1 MKRILINATQPE
13 EMRVAIADGQKL
25 YNLDIDI
32 PGHERK
38 KGNIYKGRI
47 TRVEPSLEAAFV
59 DYGAERH
66 GFLPFK
72 EISRNYYTDAAKKS
86 KDQTSITQAIKEG
99 TEVIIQVQKEE
110 RGRKGAALS
119 TFISL
124 AGRYLVLMPENPRS
138 GGISRRIEGEER
150 EALKKALK
158 EMNVPSDAG
167 VIIRTA
173 GIGRSTEE
181 LEWDLNYLLQVWNA
195 IKTVAD
201 QKNAPFFIYQESDL
215 FIRALRDYLRPDV
228 GEILIDN
235 REVYEKAREF
245 MQQVMPHNLKKLTY
259 YNDSIPLFS
268 RYQIESQIQAAF
280 QREVRLPSGGSL
292 VIDQTEALL
301 SIDINSAKSTKG
313 GDIEATALHTN
324 LEAAEEIARQLRIR
338 DLGGLIVID
347 FIDMYDHKNQRK
359 VEQCLREAT
368 EADRA
373 RVQIGRISR
382 FGLLEMSRQRLRS
395 SINESSQIICPR
407 CTGHGTIRSIE
418 SLSVSIMRLLEE
430 EALKK
435 DTGRIVVQV
444 PTPVANFLL
453 NDKRDELHRIEAQ
466 HKVSILVIANE
477 NLETPHFEIQ
487 RYRGQPAE
495 NLQSQAVKLVES
507 ATDLDHSQSQTQA
520 PVKSEKAVVGMV
532 IPKQQVPQRQKKGL
546 LERLIEWFKQLFAG
560 EEKKTEPRKQQHT
573 PQRGRKPASTT
584 RGKNTANR
592 GRSSTGGRGANK
604 SGKSGDQPQGKS
616 RAQTRSR
623 RSRGGRGR
631 KPRNPAQQTAG
642 NQAQNQNQR
651 GNQKPASAASTA
663 GPDQNKN
670 RSQNQRS
677 QQAQNKGGQGKPASQ
692 RPRDDG
698 HEETR
703 QNNAAINAG
712 HPQKA
717 PTTPPASSSKANGNS
732 SSQEAS
738 KKANAVP
745 QNTRQSDGNAGVSA
759 AKNASPAQQQANR
772 RADNR
777 SGTTTGTTV
786 AKDNQATDSRNSGTQ
801 SSEKN
806 PEPPI
811 SKSIL
816 ERPLGSVAEYAAKKG
831 AAGPQISKK
840 ATETRQPQRA
850 DSGNNQDKVRSE
862 SAEKRATSV
871 KNETASKDAPSKA
884 PAASSAGDKSPV
896 EKQAQVQNQR
906 QQRPRPQKGQAGYK
920 TYPKAKVHT
929 LTDAEKA
936 AADKNQGGSQA
947 KSKPTSA
954 DQQATAANPEKP
966 ATKSPKSD
974 SPALPPP
981 APVPDTLPVAK
992 PVAQKSDEASSRN
1005 DKPES

>member
-32 PGHERK
+32 PGQERK

-72 EISRNYYTDAAKKS
+72 EISRNYYTEEAKKS
-86 KDQTSITQAIKEG
+86 KGQPSIAQAVKEG
-99 TEVIIQVQKEE
+99 TEVIVQVQKEE
-110 RGRKGAALS
+110 RGKKGAALS
-119 TFISL
+119 TYISL

-138 GGISRRIEGEER
+138 GGISRRIEGEDR

-201 QKNAPFFIYQESDL
+201 QKKAPFFIYQESDL

-235 REVYEKAREF
+235 REIYEKAREF

-395 SINESSQIICPR
+395 SINETSQIVCPR
-407 CTGHGTIRSIE
+407 CTGHGSIRSIE

-435 DTGRIVVQV
+435 DTGKIVVQV
-444 PTPVANFLL
+444 PTSVANFLL
-453 NDKRDELHRIEAQ
+453 NDKREELHRIENQ
-466 HKVSILVIANE
+466 HAVSVLIIANE

-487 RYRGQPAE
+487 RYRGQPAQA
-495 NLQSQAVKLVES
+495 LQSQAVKLVDS
-507 ATDLDHSQSQTQA
+507 ASEAGPAHSTGNK
-520 PVKSEKAVVGMV
+520 PGKTEKAVVGMV
-532 IPKQQVPQRQKKGL
+532 IPSEQVPQRKEKEEGVL
-546 LERLIEWFKQLFAG
+546 TRLINWLKALLASKESQAKTSSQAG
-560 EEKKTEPRKQQHT
+560 SARRQQKTGN
-573 PQRGRKPASTT
+573 RGTASRSTG
-584 RGKNTANR
+584 RNASR
-592 GRSSTGGRGANK
+592 GRSGPQNKGGQSQSN
-604 SGKSGDQPQGKS
+604 
-616 RAQTRSR
+616 R

-631 KPRNPAQQTAG
+631 KPRNPNQPAKNQGQQPNQPQKSNNTQKTAATGKPATGQAARSPQNKSDQTSQRQSG
-642 NQAQNQNQR
+642 NRNNR
-651 GNQKPASAASTA
+651 SNGNQKAPAQDQRKASNQSSKTVTEGTGSQASDNSQKPAPQTSASEQKSAPAAKSQNRPGRGRPQQGNKQQPAAAIQGNDKQASAPAETSK
-663 GPDQNKN
+663 PMP
-670 RSQNQRS
+670 
-677 QQAQNKGGQGKPASQ
+677 KG
-692 RPRDDG
+692 
-698 HEETR
+698 
-703 QNNAAINAG
+703 
-712 HPQKA
+712 
-717 PTTPPASSSKANGNS
+717 
-732 SSQEAS
+732 
-738 KKANAVP
+738 
-745 QNTRQSDGNAGVSA
+745 SDGKSGNAPEKPVSEAKTA
-759 AKNASPAQQQANR
+759 AKTT
-772 RADNR
+772 
-777 SGTTTGTTV
+777 SG
-786 AKDNQATDSRNSGTQ
+786 
-801 SSEKN
+801 
-806 PEPPI
+806 PEPTI

-840 ATETRQPQRA
+840 ADSKERPEKNTPASTAKETAVAPQQ
-850 DSGNNQDKVRSE
+850 S
-862 SAEKRATSV
+862 SV
-871 KNETASKDAPSKA
+871 KPGPSGTKSQTEKNASD
-884 PAASSAGDKSPV
+884 DKGNTQQ
-896 EKQAQVQNQR
+896 QAQR
-906 QQRPRPQKGQAGYK
+906 RSPQKGQAGYK
-920 TYPKAKVHT
+920 TYPKARVHT
-929 LTDAEKA
+929 LKETATEPSASSAKPAAQPTQKQSVANPQTAQKRKAPATAKVALPPAQSSPQKLPVSEQSAETSR
-936 AADKNQGGSQA
+936 QGSD
-947 KSKPTSA
+947 SKPTQGDGS
-954 DQQATAANPEKP
+954 
-966 ATKSPKSD
+966 
-974 SPALPPP
+974 
-981 APVPDTLPVAK
+981 
-992 PVAQKSDEASSRN
+992 
-1005 DKPES
+1005 

>member
-72 EISRNYYTDAAKKS
+72 EISRNYYTDEAKKS
-86 KDQTSITQAIKEG
+86 KGHPSIAQAIKEG
-99 TEVIIQVQKEE
+99 TEVIVQVQKEE
-110 RGRKGAALS
+110 RGKKGAALS
-119 TFISL
+119 TYVSL

-158 EMNVPSDAG
+158 EMSVPDDAG

-195 IKTVAD
+195 IKTVAT
-201 QKNAPFFIYQESDL
+201 QKSAPFFIYQESDL

-407 CTGHGTIRSIE
+407 CSGHGSIRSIE

-444 PTPVANFLL
+444 PTTVANFLL
-453 NDKRDELHRIEAQ
+453 NDKRDELRRIEEQ
-466 HKVSILVIANE
+466 HKVSVLVIANQ
-477 NLETPHFEIQ
+477 NLETPHFEIK
-487 RYRGQPAE
+487 RFRGQPAD
-495 NLQSQAVKLVES
+495 NLHSQNIKLVES
-507 ATDLDHSQSQTQA
+507 AEETTQQTKNA
-520 PVKSEKAVVGMV
+520 PENKTEKALVGMV
-532 IPKQQVPQRQKKGL
+532 IPKEQVPQRQSQGL
-546 LERLIEWFKQLFAG
+546 LERLATWLKKLLSG
-560 EEKKTEPRKQQHT
+560 DEKKKT
-573 PQRGRKPASTT
+573 PARKPASHRGRKTGSDKRT
-584 RGKNTANR
+584 RSTSTRTNTNTNRGKKP
-592 GRSSTGGRGANK
+592 TGTQA
-604 SGKSGDQPQGKS
+604 KSGDQPKN
-616 RAQTRSR
+616 RK
-623 RSRGGRGR
+623 SRGGRGR
-631 KPRNPAQQTAG
+631 KPRSTNNGSNAKQQSNNMQQT
-642 NQAQNQNQR
+642 R
-651 GNQKPASAASTA
+651 SKPAAQTQA
-663 GPDQNKN
+663 NKN
-670 RSQNQRS
+670 RNQNKPVSAGHNQAPPQKNAEQKADSRAANTAQTAQQDTTQRS
-677 QQAQNKGGQGKPASQ
+677 HAGQQKKATAKP
-692 RPRDDG
+692 
-698 HEETR
+698 
-703 QNNAAINAG
+703 
-712 HPQKA
+712 
-717 PTTPPASSSKANGNS
+717 TPSSSNKTGRNEKNT
-732 SSQEAS
+732 
-738 KKANAVP
+738 NA
-745 QNTRQSDGNAGVSA
+745 
-759 AKNASPAQQQANR
+759 QQANHTMNTP
-772 RADNR
+772 AAAG
-777 SGTTTGTTV
+777 SGMDKK
-786 AKDNQATDSRNSGTQ
+786 AA
-801 SSEKN
+801 EKN
-806 PEPPI
+806 SQGSGKAHESPI
-811 SKSIL
+811 SPSIL

-831 AAGPQISKK
+831 AAGPQIKK
-840 ATETRQPQRA
+840 KSEDNQKQSAKRTAEADAQRKTDTGTETHQPANAPVNQSAAANKEGTQQSDSLNKPSASPKKNQSQR
-850 DSGNNQDKVRSE
+850 
-862 SAEKRATSV
+862 
-871 KNETASKDAPSKA
+871 TA
-884 PAASSAGDKSPV
+884 V
-896 EKQAQVQNQR
+896 
-906 QQRPRPQKGQAGYK
+906 QKGQAGYK

-929 LTDAEKA
+929 LSEVQA
-936 AADKNQGGSQA
+936 APATRPTAKNQ
-947 KSKPTSA
+947 P
-954 DQQATAANPEKP
+954 PKP
-966 ATKSPKSD
+966 AEAPGT
-974 SPALPPP
+974 PAQR
-981 APVPDTLPVAK
+981 APVPLDNNKTNAPSALPGADK
-992 PVAQKSDEASSRN
+992 SAQKP
-1005 DKPES
+1005 PEKHNGQDN

>member
-72 EISRNYYTDAAKKS
+72 EISRNYYTEAAKKS
-86 KDQTSITQAIKEG
+86 KDQPSIAQAIKEG
-99 TEVIIQVQKEE
+99 TEVIVQVQKEE

-235 REVYEKAREF
+235 REIYEKAREF

-453 NDKRDELHRIEAQ
+453 NDKRDELHRIEDQ

-495 NLQSQAVKLVES
+495 NLQSQTVKLVES
-507 ATDLDHSQSQTQA
+507 ATELDHSQNQTQA
-520 PVKSEKAVVGMV
+520 PAKSEKAVVGMV
-532 IPKQQVPQRQKKGL
+532 IPKQQVPQRQEKGL

-560 EEKKTEPRKQQHT
+560 EEKKPEPRKQRT
-573 PQRGRKPASTT
+573 PQRGRKPASST
-584 RGKNTANR
+584 RGKSTANR
-592 GRSSTGGRGANK
+592 GRPSSGGRGANK
-604 SGKSGDQPQGKS
+604 SGKSSDQPQEKTS
-616 RAQTRSR
+616 AQNRSR

-631 KPRNPAQQTAG
+631 KPRNAAQQTAG

-651 GNQKPASAASTA
+651 GSQKPASAATTA
-663 GPDQNKN
+663 GADQNKN
-670 RSQNQRS
+670 RSQSQRS
-677 QQAQNKGGQGKPASQ
+677 QQAQNKGGRGKPASQ
-692 RPRDDG
+692 RPRSDG
-698 HEETR
+698 NEQNR

-717 PTTPPASSSKANGNS
+717 PTTPPASSGKATGNS
-732 SSQEAS
+732 SSQGTNT
-738 KKANAVP
+738 KADTAQQNA
-745 QNTRQSDGNAGVSA
+745 RQSAGNAGDLG
-759 AKNASPAQQQANR
+759 AKSPSPAQQQANT

-777 SGTTTGTTV
+777 SGTTTAAKV
-786 AKDNQATDSRNSGTQ
+786 AKEQQATDNRNNGTKQ
-801 SSEKN
+801 PEKT

-840 ATETRQPQRA
+840 STETRQAQHA
-850 DSGNNQDKVRSE
+850 DSGSNQNKARSE

-871 KNETASKDAPSKA
+871 KSETASKEVPGKA
-884 PAASSAGDKSPV
+884 PAVSTATDKSPV
-896 EKQAQVQNQR
+896 DKQAQAHNQH
-906 QQRPRPQKGQAGYK
+906 QQRPKPQKGQAGYK

-936 AADKNQGGSQA
+936 AAA
-947 KSKPTSA
+947 KSQSDNLAKPRSKGEG
-954 DQQATAANPEKP
+954 QQAAAAQPAKP
-966 ATKSPKSD
+966 ATKLPKSD
-974 SPALPPP
+974 SPALPPAP
-981 APVPDTLPVAK
+981 ASDALPVP
-992 PVAQKSDEASSRN
+992 KSEARKTNTTSSQQ